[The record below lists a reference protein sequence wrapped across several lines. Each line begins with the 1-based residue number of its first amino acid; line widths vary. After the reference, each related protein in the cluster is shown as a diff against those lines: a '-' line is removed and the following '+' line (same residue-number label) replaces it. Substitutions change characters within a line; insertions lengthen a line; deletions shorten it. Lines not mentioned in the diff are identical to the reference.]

1 MMVRKITLPIDILLV
16 NPVFLSQ
23 NEAERE
29 LMSPY
34 FPLGLLYLGAFLR
47 QQGFQAEIFD
57 GTFLNGDQDFI
68 EALGKHNPQAVG
80 ITAVKPN
87 GDKVLELAEIAK
99 NFGSFVIVGG
109 PDPTYSPET
118 YLNHRAVDLVVHH
131 EGELTLAEVLDSL
144 KSREQMTTS
153 LVDMPGIAYR
163 DELSRVVVNPR
174 RSYLLN
180 LNELPMPARDMVDID
195 QYLQVWRQQNGYAS
209 LSISVSRGCPYG
221 CKWCADSVHGQEFR
235 IRSVESVVAEVKS
248 LIQTYNI
255 DRLRVV
261 DDVDGID
268 AEWIA
273 GWADVAQREEAVL
286 PFEALYE
293 VERQDIPMLDIRD
306 SL

>member
-1 MMVRKITLPIDILLV
+1 MSIDILLV

-47 QQGFQAEIFD
+47 DRDFQVEIFD
-57 GTFLNGDQDFI
+57 GTFMDGDQDFI
-68 EALGKHNPQAVG
+68 KALDKHNPKVVG

-87 GDKVLELAEIAK
+87 REMVLELAEMAK
-99 NFGSFVIVGG
+99 DSGSFVIVGG
-109 PDPTYSPET
+109 PDPTYTPEY
-118 YLNHRAVDLVVHH
+118 YLCDHSVDLVVHH
-131 EGELTLAEVLDSL
+131 EGELTLVKILEAMKVDENGFSSL
-144 KSREQMTTS
+144 AG
-153 LVDMPGIAYR
+153 MPGIAHR
-163 DELSRVVVNPR
+163 DENGNVVVNPR
-174 RSYLLN
+174 RKYLLN
-180 LNELPMPARDMVDID
+180 LDELPPPARDMIDIEK
-195 QYLQVWRQQNGYAS
+195 YLQVWKEQNGYAS

-221 CKWCADSVHGQEFR
+221 CQWCADAVHGQEFR
-235 IRSVESVVAEVKS
+235 IRSAESVVAEVKS
-248 LIQTYNI
+248 LMQTYNI

-268 AEWIA
+268 ADWISD
-273 GWADVAQREEAVL
+273 WAAIAQDQQAVL

-293 VERQDIPMLDIRD
+293 VERREIPMLDIRD

>member
-1 MMVRKITLPIDILLV
+1 MSIDILLV

-47 QQGFQAEIFD
+47 DRDFQVEIFD
-57 GTFLNGDQDFI
+57 GTFMDGDQDFI
-68 EALGKHNPQAVG
+68 KALDKHNPKVVG

-87 GDKVLELAEIAK
+87 REMVLELAEMAK
-99 NFGSFVIVGG
+99 DSGSFVIVGG
-109 PDPTYSPET
+109 PDPTYTPEY
-118 YLNHRAVDLVVHH
+118 YLCDHSVDLVVHH
-131 EGELTLAEVLDSL
+131 EGELTLVKILEAMKVDENGFSSL
-144 KSREQMTTS
+144 AG
-153 LVDMPGIAYR
+153 MPGIAHR
-163 DELSRVVVNPR
+163 DENGNVVVNPR
-174 RSYLLN
+174 RKYLLN
-180 LNELPMPARDMVDID
+180 LDELPPPARDMIDIEK
-195 QYLQVWRQQNGYAS
+195 YLQVWKEQNGYAS

-221 CKWCADSVHGQEFR
+221 CQWCADAVHGQEFR
-235 IRSVESVVAEVKS
+235 IRSAESVVAEVKS
-248 LIQTYNI
+248 LMQTYNI

-268 AEWIA
+268 ANWISD
-273 GWADVAQREEAVL
+273 WAAVAQDQQAVL

-293 VERQDIPMLDIRD
+293 VERREIPMLDIRD

>member
-1 MMVRKITLPIDILLV
+1 MSIDILLV

-47 QQGFQAEIFD
+47 DRDFQVEIFD
-57 GTFLNGDQDFI
+57 GTFMDGDQDFI
-68 EALGKHNPQAVG
+68 KALDKHNPKVVG

-87 GDKVLELAEIAK
+87 REMVLELAEMAK
-99 NFGSFVIVGG
+99 DSGSFVIVGG
-109 PDPTYSPET
+109 PDPTYTPEY
-118 YLNHRAVDLVVHH
+118 YLCDHSVDLVVHH
-131 EGELTLAEVLDSL
+131 EGELTLVKILEAMKDDEIGFS
-144 KSREQMTTS
+144 S
-153 LVDMPGIAYR
+153 LVGMPGIAHR
-163 DELSRVVVNPR
+163 DENGNVVVNPR
-174 RSYLLN
+174 RKYLLN
-180 LNELPMPARDMVDID
+180 LDELPPPARDMIDIEK
-195 QYLQVWRQQNGYAS
+195 YLQVWKEQNGYAS

-221 CKWCADSVHGQEFR
+221 CQWCADAVHGQEFR
-235 IRSVESVVAEVKS
+235 IRSAESVVAEVKS
-248 LIQTYNI
+248 LMQTYNI

-268 AEWIA
+268 ANWISD
-273 GWADVAQREEAVL
+273 WAAVAQDQQAVL

-293 VERQDIPMLDIRD
+293 VERREIPMLDIRD

>member
-1 MMVRKITLPIDILLV
+1 
-16 NPVFLSQ
+16 
-23 NEAERE
+23 
-29 LMSPY
+29 MSPY

-47 QQGFQAEIFD
+47 QQGFQVEIFD
-57 GTFLNGDQDFI
+57 GTFLDGDQDFI
-68 EALGKHNPQAVG
+68 EALGKHDPKAVG
-80 ITAVKPN
+80 ITAIKPN
-87 GDKVLELAEIAK
+87 EDKVLELAHLAK
-99 NFGSFVIVGG
+99 EFGAFVIVGG
-109 PDPTYSPET
+109 PDPTYSPEI
-118 YLNHRAVDLVVHH
+118 YLNHHSVDLVVHH
-131 EGELTLAEVLDSL
+131 EGELTLAEVLELLKTRQQLTASL
-144 KSREQMTTS
+144 ED
-153 LVDMPGIAYR
+153 VPGIAYR
-163 DELSRVVVNPR
+163 DEIGKIVINPR
-174 RSYLLN
+174 RQYLLN
-180 LNELPMPARDMVDID
+180 LDELPIPARDMVDID

-248 LIQTYNI
+248 LIQNYNI

-268 AEWIA
+268 VEWIT
-273 GWADVAQREEAVL
+273 GWADAAQNEGAVL

>member
-1 MMVRKITLPIDILLV
+1 MSIDILLV

-47 QQGFQAEIFD
+47 DRDFQVEIFD
-57 GTFLNGDQDFI
+57 GTFMDGDQDFI
-68 EALGKHNPQAVG
+68 KALDKHNPKVVG

-87 GDKVLELAEIAK
+87 REMVLELAEMAK
-99 NFGSFVIVGG
+99 DSGSFVIVGG
-109 PDPTYSPET
+109 PDPTYTPEY
-118 YLNHRAVDLVVHH
+118 YLCDHSVDLVVHH
-131 EGELTLAEVLDSL
+131 EGELTLVKILEAMKVDENGFS
-144 KSREQMTTS
+144 S
-153 LVDMPGIAYR
+153 LVGMPGIAYR
-163 DELSRVVVNPR
+163 EANGDIVVNPR
-174 RSYLLN
+174 RPYLLN
-180 LNELPMPARDMVDID
+180 LDELPPPARDMIDID
-195 QYLQVWRQQNGYAS
+195 KYLQVWKEQNGYAS

-221 CKWCADSVHGQEFR
+221 CQWCADAVHGQEFR
-235 IRSVESVVAEVKS
+235 IRSAESVVAEVKS
-248 LIQTYNI
+248 LMQTYNI

-268 AEWIA
+268 ANWISD
-273 GWADVAQREEAVL
+273 WAAVAQDQQAVL

-293 VERQDIPMLDIRD
+293 VERREIPMLDIRD

>member
-1 MMVRKITLPIDILLV
+1 MSIDILLV

-47 QQGFQAEIFD
+47 ERGFQVETFD
-57 GTFLNGDQDFI
+57 GTFMDGNQDFI
-68 EALGKHNPQAVG
+68 EALGVHNPKSVG
-80 ITAVKPN
+80 ITAIKPN

-99 NFGSFVIVGG
+99 EFGAFVIVGG
-109 PDPTYSPET
+109 PDPTYTPET
-118 YLNHRAVDLVVHH
+118 YLNDRSVDLIVHH
-131 EGELTLAEVLDSL
+131 EGELTLVEVLEAKKYGELVTS
-144 KSREQMTTS
+144 S
-153 LVDMPGIAYR
+153 LVGMPGIAYR
-163 DELSRVVVNPR
+163 DEKGKIMVNPR
-174 RSYLLN
+174 RQYLIN
-180 LNELPMPARDMVDID
+180 LDALPFPARDMVDID
-195 QYLQVWRQQNGYAS
+195 KYMQVWRERNGYAS

-248 LIQTYNI
+248 LMQTYNI

-268 AEWIA
+268 AEWITD
-273 GWADVAQREEAVL
+273 WADVARREEAVL

-293 VERQDIPMLDIRD
+293 VERQELPMLDIRD

>member
-1 MMVRKITLPIDILLV
+1 MPTDILLV

-23 NEAERE
+23 NKAERE

-47 QQGFQAEIFD
+47 QQGFQVEIFD
-57 GTFLNGDQDFI
+57 GTFLDGNQDFI
-68 EALGKHNPQAVG
+68 KALENYNPKTVG

-87 GDKVLELAEIAK
+87 GDKVLELAKIAK
-99 NFGSFVIVGG
+99 EFGTFVIVGG
-109 PDPTYSPET
+109 PDPTYTPET
-118 YLNHRAVDLVVHH
+118 YLNDLSVDIVVHH
-131 EGELTLAEVLDSL
+131 EGELTLVEVLEVV
-144 KSREQMTTS
+144 KNREHVITS
-153 LVDMPGIAYR
+153 LTGMRGIAYR
-163 DELSRVVVNPR
+163 DELGNVVVNPR
-174 RSYLLN
+174 SPYLLN
-180 LNELPMPARDMVDID
+180 LDELPLPARDMVDID
-195 QYLQVWRQQNGYAS
+195 KYLQVWREQKGYAS
-209 LSISVSRGCPYG
+209 LSLSVSRGCPYG

-248 LIQTYNI
+248 LMQTYNI

-268 AEWIA
+268 AGWITD
-273 GWADVAQREEAVL
+273 WADIAQKEQAVL

>member
-1 MMVRKITLPIDILLV
+1 MSIDILLV

-47 QQGFQAEIFD
+47 DRDFQVEIFD
-57 GTFLNGDQDFI
+57 GTFMDGDQDFI
-68 EALGKHNPQAVG
+68 KALDKHNPKVVG

-87 GDKVLELAEIAK
+87 REMVLELVEMAK
-99 NFGSFVIVGG
+99 DSGSFVIVGG
-109 PDPTYSPET
+109 PDPTYTPEY
-118 YLNHRAVDLVVHH
+118 YLCDHSVDLVVHH
-131 EGELTLAEVLDSL
+131 EGELTLVKILEAMKDDENGFS
-144 KSREQMTTS
+144 S
-153 LVDMPGIAYR
+153 LVGMPGIAHR
-163 DELSRVVVNPR
+163 DENGNVVVNPR
-174 RSYLLN
+174 RKYLLN
-180 LNELPMPARDMVDID
+180 LDELPPPARDMIDIEK
-195 QYLQVWRQQNGYAS
+195 YLQVWKEQNGYAS

-221 CKWCADSVHGQEFR
+221 CQWCADAVHGQEFR
-235 IRSVESVVAEVKS
+235 IRSAESVVAEVKS
-248 LIQTYNI
+248 LMQTYNI

-268 AEWIA
+268 ANWISD
-273 GWADVAQREEAVL
+273 WAAVAQDQQAVL

-293 VERQDIPMLDIRD
+293 VERREIPMLDIRD

>member
-1 MMVRKITLPIDILLV
+1 MSIDILLV

-47 QQGFQAEIFD
+47 DRDFQVEIFD
-57 GTFLNGDQDFI
+57 GTFMDGDQDFI
-68 EALGKHNPQAVG
+68 KALDKHNPKVVG

-87 GDKVLELAEIAK
+87 REMVLELAEMAK
-99 NFGSFVIVGG
+99 DSGSFVIVGG
-109 PDPTYSPET
+109 PDPTYTPEY
-118 YLNHRAVDLVVHH
+118 YLCDHSVDLVVHH
-131 EGELTLAEVLDSL
+131 EGELTLVKILEAMKVDENGFSSL
-144 KSREQMTTS
+144 AG
-153 LVDMPGIAYR
+153 MPGIAHR
-163 DELSRVVVNPR
+163 DENGNVVVNPR
-174 RSYLLN
+174 RKYLLN
-180 LNELPMPARDMVDID
+180 LDELPPPARDMIDIEK
-195 QYLQVWRQQNGYAS
+195 YLQVWKEQNGYAS

-221 CKWCADSVHGQEFR
+221 CQWCADAVHGQEFR
-235 IRSVESVVAEVKS
+235 IRSAESVVAEVKS
-248 LIQTYNI
+248 LMQTYNI

-268 AEWIA
+268 ADWISD
-273 GWADVAQREEAVL
+273 WAAIAQDQQAVL

-293 VERQDIPMLDIRD
+293 VERQEIPMLDIRD

>member
-1 MMVRKITLPIDILLV
+1 MSIDILLV

-47 QQGFQAEIFD
+47 ERGFQVETFD
-57 GTFLNGDQDFI
+57 GTFMDGNQDFI
-68 EALGKHNPQAVG
+68 EALGVHNPKSVG
-80 ITAVKPN
+80 ITAIKPN

-99 NFGSFVIVGG
+99 EFGAFVIVGG
-109 PDPTYSPET
+109 PDPTYTPET
-118 YLNHRAVDLVVHH
+118 YLNDRSVDLIVHH
-131 EGELTLAEVLDSL
+131 EGELTLVEVLEAKKYGELVTS
-144 KSREQMTTS
+144 S
-153 LVDMPGIAYR
+153 LVGMPGIAYR
-163 DELSRVVVNPR
+163 DEKGKIMVNPR
-174 RSYLLN
+174 RQYLIN
-180 LNELPMPARDMVDID
+180 LDTLPFPARDMVDID
-195 QYLQVWRQQNGYAS
+195 KYMQVWRERNGYAS

-248 LIQTYNI
+248 LMQTYNI

-268 AEWIA
+268 AEWITD
-273 GWADVAQREEAVL
+273 WADVARREEAVL

-293 VERQDIPMLDIRD
+293 VERQELPMLDIRD